1 MLSSILKK
9 VLMLIPTFF
18 GITLLTFILIHL
30 LPGDPV
36 LAAVGDRAISDA
48 DYAKIAAE
56 LGIDKPYWQ
65 QYFIYLQDIFQ
76 LKFGYSFVS
85 GLPVVDEFFARF
97 PATIELGIFATI
109 FALIL
114 GIPVG
119 IVAALYR
126 GKWPDTILMSI
137 SLAGYSMPVFWW
149 GLIMVLIFSVNLGW
163 LPVAGYIGV
172 EYFIEQ
178 RTGFSIIDA
187 FLARDVYALGSALK
201 HLVLPTI
208 VLGTIPLAII
218 ARMTRSSMLEVL
230 HEDYIRSLRAR
241 GLSPFAVV
249 FKHALRN
256 ALIPVVTT
264 LGLIVGGLIS
274 GSILT
279 ESIFSWPG
287 IGKWLIDAIN
297 ARDYPVI
304 QSAILFISLFVI
316 LINLIVDVVY
326 TFINPRAK

>member
-36 LAAVGDRAISDA
+36 LAAVGDRAISEA

-65 QYFIYLQDIFQ
+65 QYFIYLRDIFQ

-97 PATIELGIFATI
+97 PATVELGIFATI
-109 FALIL
+109 FALVL

-119 IVAALYR
+119 ILAALYR
-126 GKWPDTILMSI
+126 GKWPDTLLMSI

-172 EYFIEQ
+172 EYFIDQ